1 MDELLMSRAGSKKM
15 CQRELR
21 NMQKVMLKTRIA
33 NKPKYLWGAT
43 DLGELN
49 EVPAQGPSS

>member
-1 MDELLMSRAGSKKM
+1 MEELLMSRAGSKKM

-43 DLGELN
+43 DLGDLHG
-49 EVPAQGPSS
+49 VPAQGPSS